1 MIVFFVLAGFFA
13 AVIAPWLTNR
23 WRGRSGLVLAIL
35 PFFQALFFAYLLL
48 AKVEEPLLVKL
59 PWGAQVGLSLSFNF
73 DGLGLLFALLI
84 SGIGCLIAIYAGGYL
99 KGHPD
104 LGRFYFWL
112 FVFMTAM
119 IGVVL
124 ADNLI
129 LLFVFWELTSLSS
142 FFLIGFK
149 HDEQRSRDAALQALL
164 VTGLGGLAMLAGF
177 VMIGEVAG
185 TYEITELLRTGDML
199 REHALYLPALL
210 LVLVGAFTKSAQFPF
225 HFWLPNAMEAPTPVS
240 AYLHSATMVKA
251 GVYLLARLLP
261 VLGETPDWQTIV
273 VIIGALTTAAGAFLA
288 IGQTDLKRLL
298 AYSTVSALGTMT
310 LLLGLGGDLAV
321 KAAVAFI
328 TAHAFYKGALFM
340 VAGSVDHETGTR
352 DIRLL
357 GNLGRKMPLTAISA
371 GLAALSMAGVLPLFG
386 FVAKELLYEK
396 ILQTE
401 PWIIVAVVFGALV
414 NVVVAALVAVNPFW
428 RRPLETAETPLK
440 KAHEAP
446 AAMRAGPLVLALA
459 GLAAGILSGQ
469 SGRLLASAISASA
482 GQLVEVELYLWH
494 GLNPAFLLSLIT
506 LATGTGFYLL
516 INPIR
521 QLFLKAYR
529 LPGPEKSY
537 QLTWGATL
545 GLAGKLTNLL
555 QSGYLRYYL
564 AIIIVSVVG
573 GVSLTL
579 FAKSGWHLP
588 EQILEPRFYEIG
600 LVLIILAA
608 AFNATV
614 SKSRLAAVASMGAI
628 GFGIALIYL
637 LYGAPDLAMTQFLIE
652 SLTVVLF
659 VVAFYHLPRF
669 SDFSTR
675 LARIRDVFIAVFAG
689 ALMTALVLSSIGGQI
704 FPTISRYFAENAY
717 TLGHGRN
724 VVNVI
729 LVDFRGIDTLGEIT
743 VLGISAI
750 GVFAML
756 KFRGKKEIKEAGK

>member
-1 MIVFFVLAGFFA
+1 MIVFFVLAGFFT

-23 WRGRSGLVLAIL
+23 WRVGSGIVLAIL
-35 PFFQALFFAYLLL
+35 PFFQALFFAYLFF

-177 VMIGEVAG
+177 VMIGEVGG
-185 TYEITELLRTGDML
+185 TYEISELLRTGDLL

-261 VLGETPDWQTIV
+261 VLGGTPEWQTII
-273 VIIGALTTAAGAFLA
+273 VIIGALTTAVGAFLA

-310 LLLGLGGDLAV
+310 LLLGLGGDQAV
-321 KAAVAFI
+321 KAAVVFI

-352 DIRLL
+352 DIRFL
-357 GNLGRKMPLTAISA
+357 GSLGRKMPLTAISA

-396 ILQTE
+396 ILNTE
-401 PWIIVAVVFGALV
+401 PWIIAAVAFGALV
-414 NVVVAALVAVNPFW
+414 NVVVAILVAVNPFW

-440 KAHEAP
+440 KVHEAP
-446 AAMRAGPLVLALA
+446 AAMLAGPLVLALA
-459 GLAAGILSGQ
+459 GLAAGIFSAQSGQ
-469 SGRLLASAISASA
+469 LLASAVSASA
-482 GQLVEVELYLWH
+482 GQLVDVKLFLWH
-494 GLNPAFLLSLIT
+494 GFTPAFILSLIT
-506 LATGTGFYLL
+506 LAGGIGIYLL
-516 INPIR
+516 ISPIR
-521 QLFLKAYR
+521 RLFLQAYR

-537 QLTWGATL
+537 QLTWSATL
-545 GLAGKLTNLL
+545 GLAAKLTNLL

-564 AIIIVSVVG
+564 TIIIVSVVG
-573 GVSLTL
+573 GVSVTL
-579 FAKSGWHLP
+579 FIKNGWHLP

-608 AFNATV
+608 AFNATI

-675 LARIRDVFIAVFAG
+675 LARIRDIFIAVCAG
-689 ALMTALVLSSIGGQI
+689 ALMTALVLSSIGGQL

-750 GVFAML
+750 GVFALL
-756 KFRGKKEIKEAGK
+756 KLREKKEIKEAGK